1 MDHSE
6 NYTGPAPLALF
17 AYRRPGHLA
26 RTLEALRTN
35 PEAHETPIYVF
46 SDGPRDPGAE
56 EGVRQVRQLL
66 NHVDGFASVQLVFR
80 NENVGLARNITA
92 GVSEVL
98 DRHDRVVVVED
109 DVVVSPFFLRFM
121 NEALSYYRDE
131 PRVGSISGY
140 CYPVSRRVP
149 ETFFI
154 RGADCWG
161 WATWRNRWK
170 YFNPDGAALLK
181 ELQQRKLT
189 HKFDFDGAMAFT
201 QMLSDQFAG
210 KNDSWAVRWHASC
223 FLRDMLIL
231 YPGRPLA
238 QNIGQDG
245 SGTHG
250 TTSDDSYDV
259 ALSRSPVVVGG
270 IPIGENTWARAAIR
284 EFFTKSQPR
293 ARGEMN
299 KLFQNLCRIA
309 QFVRRAAS

>member
-1 MDHSE
+1 
-6 NYTGPAPLALF
+6 
-17 AYRRPGHLA
+17 
-26 RTLEALRTN
+26 
-35 PEAHETPIYVF
+35 
-46 SDGPRDPGAE
+46 
-56 EGVRQVRQLL
+56 
-66 NHVDGFASVQLVFR
+66 
-80 NENVGLARNITA
+80 
-92 GVSEVL
+92 
-98 DRHDRVVVVED
+98 
-109 DVVVSPFFLRFM
+109 M

-140 CYPVSRRVP
+140 CYPLSRRVP

-161 WATWRNRWK
+161 WATWRDRWK
-170 YFNPDGAALLK
+170 YFNPDGAALFMV
-181 ELQQRKLT
+181 LQKRKLT

-250 TTSDDSYDV
+250 TSSDDSYDV
-259 ALSRSPVVVGG
+259 ALSESPVVVGG
-270 IPIGENTWARAAIR
+270 IPIGEDTSARAAIR
-284 EFFTKSQPR
+284 EFFIKSQPH
-293 ARGEMN
+293 AHGEMN
-299 KLFQNLCRIA
+299 ILFRHLRRIA